1 MLLHSVLRNELL
13 GCQATE
19 ALRLTLV
26 GEGGLLEEVV
36 TEFEHL
42 NFILLGL
49 SQSLEIWRILSR
61 PTLLFLRTWRL
72 RGPF

>member
-19 ALRLTLV
+19 ALCLTLV

-36 TEFEHL
+36 TEFECL

-49 SQSLEIWRILSR
+49 SQSLEI
-61 PTLLFLRTWRL
+61 
-72 RGPF
+72 

>member
-13 GCQATE
+13 GRQATE

-26 GEGGLLEEVV
+26 GEGGLLKEVV
-36 TEFEHL
+36 AEFQCF

-49 SQSLEIWRILSR
+49 SQSLEI
-61 PTLLFLRTWRL
+61 
-72 RGPF
+72 